1 MHDCQQQTMN
11 DSELIKN
18 QKHKPTKPFI
28 AKNYQLDFHIHL
40 VSMSKLKLVIYLN
53 FIDQSKKKQFS
64 SILSLRT
71 LFICK
76 SNVLS
81 CYT

>member
-53 FIDQSKKKQFS
+53 FIDQSKKKT
-64 SILSLRT
+64 ILLN
-71 LFICK
+71 LKFKDI
-76 SNVLS
+76 V
-81 CYT
+81 YMQI